1 MWARLGKLP
10 VFGRF
15 GTLPVWINF
24 GTLRYSAVGCVVLKA
39 IRSELGLSPVDG
51 RSWSDAAKTA
61 MKQYNE
67 CSFKVTAIEGE

>member
-1 MWARLGKLP
+1 MFISSQLC
-10 VFGRF
+10 
-15 GTLPVWINF
+15 
-24 GTLRYSAVGCVVLKA
+24 CVLQA

-51 RSWSDAAKTA
+51 HTWSDTAKTA